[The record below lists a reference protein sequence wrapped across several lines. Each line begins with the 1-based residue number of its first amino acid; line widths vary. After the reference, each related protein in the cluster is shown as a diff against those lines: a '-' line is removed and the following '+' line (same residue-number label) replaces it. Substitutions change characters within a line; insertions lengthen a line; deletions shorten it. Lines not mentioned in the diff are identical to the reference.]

1 MGRVF
6 SGTRPAPLLMGRGSI
21 LINGFE
27 TGLEIFFKTRDGFG
41 AGSSIASPRPAPPHP
56 VPFIIYEYITY
67 NIYSTHPPSP
77 ISIHT
82 LIIGFEA
89 VPDCF
94 SRADLK
100 STEERRSCRVEQS
113 RVELEELEEIG
124 AESTNAVWF
133 QREKR
138 LNCCCLNKY
147 KARNSDSIIR
157 SVGESALT
165 MEILVVNKFRT
176 SVVK

>member
-6 SGTRPAPLLMGRGSI
+6 QGTRPAPNGTGINFNKQVWDVFGNFFYNPGRVRV
-21 LINGFE
+21 L
-27 TGLEIFFKTRDGFG
+27 
-41 AGSSIASPRPAPPHP
+41 PRPTPPHP
-56 VPFIIYEYITY
+56 APFRIYEYITY

-82 LIIGFEA
+82 LIIGFRA

-100 STEERRSCRVEQS
+100 STEERRSCRVEKS
-113 RVELEELEEIG
+113 RMELEELEGIG

-147 KARNSDSIIR
+147 KARNSDSLIR

-165 MEILVVNKFRT
+165 MEIPVVNKFRT
-176 SVVK
+176 SMVK

>member
-1 MGRVF
+1 MG
-6 SGTRPAPLLMGRGSI
+6 
-21 LINGFE
+21 
-27 TGLEIFFKTRDGFG
+27 FFGYP
-41 AGSSIASPRPAPPHP
+41 PRPAL
-56 VPFIIYEYITY
+56 FIIY

-82 LIIGFEA
+82 LIIGFG
-89 VPDCF
+89 VVLNCF
-94 SRADLK
+94 NRADLK
-100 STEERRSCRVEQS
+100 STEERRSCRVEKS
-113 RVELEELEEIG
+113 RVELEELEGIG

-147 KARNSDSIIR
+147 KAHNSDSLIR